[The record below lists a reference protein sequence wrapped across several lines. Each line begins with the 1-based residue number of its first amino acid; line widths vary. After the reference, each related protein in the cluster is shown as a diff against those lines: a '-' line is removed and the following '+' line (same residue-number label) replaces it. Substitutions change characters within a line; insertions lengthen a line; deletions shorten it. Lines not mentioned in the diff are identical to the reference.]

1 MDDMRKFRSRDL
13 IQHHFS
19 PRNGAGFTLIE
30 LLVVIAIIGILSSIV
45 LASLNTA
52 RQKSRDARRVSDV
65 KQLQLALELYYDAN
79 GAYPTYANFFG
90 PGSSPTSLVGANYIS
105 IIPSDPGSATACTDG
120 SQASCYK
127 YSALITG
134 TGTTCTNYHL
144 GGSLEV
150 LGNSA
155 LSSDNDATAGTPCTG
170 GGTDFAGLASGA
182 CGTGAGSVATDL
194 CYDVKP

>member
-1 MDDMRKFRSRDL
+1 MTKKLNNR
-13 IQHHFS
+13 
-19 PRNGAGFTLIE
+19 GFTLIE

-52 RQKSRDARRVSDV
+52 RQKSRDARRVSDI

-90 PGSSPTSLVGANYIS
+90 SSPTSLVGANYIS
-105 IIPSDPGSATACTDG
+105 VIPSDPGSATVCTDG

-127 YSALITG
+127 YAALITG

-155 LSSDNDATAGTPCTG
+155 LLNDNDAAAGSPCTG
-170 GGTDFAGLASGA
+170 GGTEFAGLASGA
-182 CGTGAGSVATDL
+182 CGTGAGSIATDL